1 MLKSALLRPIR
12 TIMVNRR
19 VSRIAIREV
28 GGVNKLRVFDIA
40 EKMYTSE
47 LAVFDEADLPQ
58 VSVKMDFFSKRWE

>member
-1 MLKSALLRPIR
+1 MLKNALLRPIR

-58 VSVKMDFFSKRWE
+58 VSAKMDFFSKRWE